1 MNQVWAFEDRVNE
14 GILSDTDLGKL
25 GIAPACIAPG
35 ECASS
40 HSHTL
45 VEEINIIRS
54 GTGTLQ
60 IEDEIHD
67 VCAGSV
73 GVIPAGKFHELKNTG
88 SENLEFIAVFNS
100 DADPKDIVFLE
111 KEAHFAAKDAAK
123 DRPGYIKM
131 LGDIAAGEA
140 RGAVAFK
147 CWAQTTEHEAFA
159 TTLNIIAIREA
170 EHASAFEKR
179 LCELGYPCE
188 GELSADFVSLMEM
201 FESDA
206 SDIEKLECFGA
217 HKPVFDDPFDDVFK
231 DKTIDAQTGALLGR
245 FIAEERSSI
254 AMLQDCYKLL
264 SGNAATAAKS
274 NGAAAVDDVS
284 LADICAAVTSLT
296 GMVAALQSDVSAL
309 KAPEPKA
316 MARKAAAKKANGRA
330 KTR

>member
-1 MNQVWAFEDRVNE
+1 MAQVWAFEDRVNE
-14 GILSDTDLGKL
+14 GILADTDLGKL

-35 ECASS
+35 DCASS

-88 SENLEFIAVFNS
+88 DENLEFIAIFNS
-100 DADPKDIVFLE
+100 DANPADIVFLD
-111 KEAHFAAKDAAK
+111 KEAHFAAKE
-123 DRPGYIKM
+123 RPDYIKM
-131 LGDIAAGEA
+131 MGDIAAGEA
-140 RGAVAFK
+140 RAAKAFK
-147 CWAQTTEHEAFA
+147 CWAETSPHAEFA
-159 TTLNIIAIREA
+159 NTLNIIAIREA
-170 EHASAFEKR
+170 EHASAFERR

-188 GELSADFVSLMEM
+188 GSIDAEFEASMQM

-217 HKPVFDDPFDDVFK
+217 QKEEFDDPFGGTFA
-231 DKTIDAQTGALLGR
+231 DKAIDPQTGALLGR

-254 AMLQDCYKLL
+254 SMLQNCYKQLTAG
-264 SGNAATAAKS
+264 SAAKS
-274 NGAAAVDDVS
+274 NGSAKATDTADVS
-284 LADICAAVTSLT
+284 LGDICEAVTSLT
-296 GMVAALQSDVSAL
+296 GMVAALQADVTAM
-309 KAPEPKA
+309 KAPAPEAP
-316 MARKAAAKKANGRA
+316 ARKASAKKSNGRA
-330 KTR
+330 RAK